1 MRISPEKKERTA
13 VTELCIA
20 MLVSRATVTNYHKFG
35 GFKNKKNYL
44 QRLEACNKSVSR
56 TGSTWRL
63 RVRNPM
69 PSSKLLLATLGIL

>member
-35 GFKNKKNYL
+35 GLKKKLSPETRSL
-44 QRLEACNKSVSR
+44 Q
-56 TGSTWRL
+56 
-63 RVRNPM
+63 
-69 PSSKLLLATLGIL
+69 